1 MSPRAW
7 SLFAAVS
14 VVWGVPYL
22 LIKIADDG
30 GVPPVVLAWGRLL
43 LAAVILLALA
53 LRAGSLQGL
62 RSRWRWLV
70 CYAIFELAIP
80 FPLIALGEKHVASS
94 LAAIIIATVPLIVAM
109 LSFWFA
115 PAERVRGR
123 RLAGLMIGLAGVAL
137 LVGVQATGS
146 AGSLLAVGGLLI
158 AAVGY
163 AIGPMIVS
171 RHLGGFDPRATMGTT
186 LAIAAIV
193 LTPLAVIDWPARAP
207 TAGALAAGG
216 ALAVFC
222 TALAFVLMTM
232 LIGEIGPSRAVVITY
247 VNPVVALILGVALLG
262 EHPGPGS
269 IGGLVLILVGCWLS
283 TRASPSPAPS
293 VTEPRGVSATENR
306 SLAPEM
312 PT

>member
-1 MSPRAW
+1 MSSRAW
-7 SLFAAVS
+7 ALFAAVS

-30 GVPPVVLAWGRLL
+30 GMPPVVLAWGRIV
-43 LAAVILLALA
+43 LAAAILLALA
-53 LRAGSLQGL
+53 VRAGSLRGL
-62 RSRWRWLV
+62 RSHWRWLV
-70 CYAIFELAIP
+70 LYAVFEIAIP
-80 FPLIALGEKHVASS
+80 FPLIAAGERHVASS
-94 LAAIIIATVPLIVAM
+94 LAAIIIATVPLIVAV

-123 RLAGLMIGLAGVAL
+123 RLAGLLIGLAGVAL

-146 AGSLLAVGGLLI
+146 SSSLLAVGGVLI
-158 AAVGY
+158 AAAGY
-163 AIGPMIVS
+163 ALGPMIIS
-171 RHLGGFDPRATMGTT
+171 RRLGSFDPRATMGTT
-186 LAIAAIV
+186 LAIAALV

-207 TAGALAAGG
+207 STGALASGA

-232 LIGEIGPSRAVVITY
+232 LIGEIGPTRAVVITY

-269 IGGLVLILVGCWLS
+269 IGGLILILAGCWLS
-283 TRASPSPAPS
+283 TRSSPARSPSPPETPS
-293 VTEPRGVSATENR
+293 FTEPRAVSATE
-306 SLAPEM
+306 
-312 PT
+312 